1 MLIKFK
7 AKFLLSPINCSGP
20 CLRLSTHITAAAVT
34 RLPSPKAATRPPA
47 NSAVVKEAAEQLQPI
62 RGEQRDSN
70 EGYPKARNHGEGPY

>member
-7 AKFLLSPINCSGP
+7 AKFLLRPINCSGP

-62 RGEQRDSN
+62 RGEQRD
-70 EGYPKARNHGEGPY
+70 

>member
-7 AKFLLSPINCSGP
+7 AKFLLSPIKSVLGP
-20 CLRLSTHITAAAVT
+20 CLRFSTHMTAAAVT

-62 RGEQRDSN
+62 RGE
-70 EGYPKARNHGEGPY
+70 H